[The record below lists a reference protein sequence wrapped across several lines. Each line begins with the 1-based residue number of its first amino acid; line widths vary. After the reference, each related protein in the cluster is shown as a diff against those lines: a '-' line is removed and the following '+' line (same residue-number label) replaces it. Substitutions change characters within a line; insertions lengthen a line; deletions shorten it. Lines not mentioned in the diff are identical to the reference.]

1 MEPTLY
7 YSVAPSFASTATAT
21 AFVAL
26 SDFASQSE
34 VLDCTR

>member
-7 YSVAPSFASTATAT
+7 YSVAPSFASTAT